1 MSQVA
6 LFKQAGKVMLLVP
19 TPEALALFGMAA
31 ICRKDVPPGQRF
43 KILDD
48 ADLPKGPQESW
59 VVDDAELTDGVGNNS
74 NDWDGEAVAVVARMR
89 GDPQGRRP

>member
-1 MSQVA
+1 MPQVA
-6 LFKQAGKVMLLVP
+6 IFKQAGKVMLLVP

-31 ICRKDVPPGQRF
+31 ICRKDVPPGLSF

-59 VVDDAELTDGVGNNS
+59 VVDDAELTDGVGNDS
-74 NDWDGEAVAVVARMR
+74 NDWDGEAATVVARMR
-89 GDPQGRRP
+89 GGPQGRRP